1 MRASSA
7 SEIPGPAR
15 PGVIAPPAPPAARV
29 ASLRHAA
36 LELHKALLD
45 AQRVRYER
53 DFGRVDSSGRFLE
66 LVLRHPTFE
75 WLRALSALIAR
86 LDATQDEGDGGDE
99 EEAVL
104 AIEDAMR
111 SLVHP
116 EGRNRT
122 FTAPYWVLVEA
133 VPDVLIAHVKLW
145 RLLNTR

>member
-1 MRASSA
+1 LQASSA
-7 SEIPGPAR
+7 SGIPGPAR
-15 PGVIAPPAPPAARV
+15 PATVAPPQPPRV
-29 ASLRHAA
+29 AALRHAA

-53 DFGRVDSSGRFLE
+53 DYGRVDSSGRFLE

-86 LDATQDEGDGGDE
+86 LDATEDAGDEGEG
-99 EEAVL
+99 VL

>member
-1 MRASSA
+1 
-7 SEIPGPAR
+7 
-15 PGVIAPPAPPAARV
+15 
-29 ASLRHAA
+29 LRHAA

-53 DFGRVDSSGRFLE
+53 DYGRVDSSGRFLE

-86 LDATQDEGDGGDE
+86 LDAAE
-99 EEAVL
+99 EETGEEGEGTL

>member
-1 MRASSA
+1 LQASSA

-15 PGVIAPPAPPAARV
+15 PAIARPPARV
-29 ASLRHAA
+29 AALRHAA

-53 DFGRVDSSGRFLE
+53 DYGRVDSSGRFLE

-86 LDATQDEGDGGDE
+86 LDAAE
-99 EEAVL
+99 EETGEEGEGTL

-116 EGRNRT
+116 DGRNRT

-133 VPDVLIAHVKLW
+133 VPDVLIAHVRLW

>member
-1 MRASSA
+1 MQASSA
-7 SEIPGPAR
+7 NP
-15 PGVIAPPAPPAARV
+15 VNPAPRTARAVSAAPAMPRV
-29 ASLRHAA
+29 AALRDAA

-53 DFGRVDSSGRFLE
+53 DHGRIDSSGRFLE

-86 LDATQDEGDGGDE
+86 LDAAEDESADDA
-99 EEAVL
+99 EATT

-116 EGRNRT
+116 DGRNRT

-145 RLLNTR
+145 RLLNAR

>member
-1 MRASSA
+1 MQASSDSAAPSRRVLPRPPLSARGNELRAS
-7 SEIPGPAR
+7 
-15 PGVIAPPAPPAARV
+15 
-29 ASLRHAA
+29 A

-53 DFGRVDSSGRFLE
+53 DHGRVDSSGRFLE

-86 LDATQDEGDGGDE
+86 LDAWGDE
-99 EEAVL
+99 SGDTRAEDFTG
-104 AIEDAMR
+104 IEDAMR
-111 SLVHP
+111 NLVAP
-116 EGRNRT
+116 EGRNKT

-145 RLLNTR
+145 RILSAPLAR

>member
-1 MRASSA
+1 MAARAS
-7 SEIPGPAR
+7 
-15 PGVIAPPAPPAARV
+15 V
-29 ASLRHAA
+29 LRRAA
-36 LELHKALLD
+36 LELHKALLE

-53 DFGRVDSSGRFLE
+53 DYGRVDSSGRFLE

-86 LDATQDEGDGGDE
+86 LDAAAEADDDDGVE
-99 EEAVL
+99 

>member
-1 MRASSA
+1 MQGSSA
-7 SEIPGPAR
+7 SAAPE
-15 PGVIAPPAPPAARV
+15 APPSRAAPSRSAR
-29 ASLRHAA
+29 AGGLRNAA

-53 DFGRVDSSGRFLE
+53 DPGRVGSSSRFLE
-66 LVLRHPTFE
+66 RVLRHPTFE

-86 LDATQDEGDGGDE
+86 LDAWDEDLARE
-99 EEAVL
+99 EFTV
-104 AIEDAMR
+104 IEDAMR
-111 SLVHP
+111 SLIHP

-145 RLLNTR
+145 QLLNAR